1 MKKLFFAFIFILLST
16 GCTTI
21 RKQALDPRAATSL
34 KGQSLAV
41 TTYQTPDFTAMT
53 PAKVLIP
60 FGAFA
65 MVSEGNK
72 IIAEN
77 KVSDPSLKI
86 SADLASHLEEQ
97 LGVQL
102 LARPIA
108 VNDDDIHKIVDAA
121 GASTHYVLDVKTFMW
136 GMSYFSTDWTHYHVI
151 HTARARLIDSKS
163 KTILAEG
170 FCTRPAPSNTNA
182 PTYDELVAN
191 NATLLKQESLNASET
206 CIANLK
212 MEMLAHTQG
221 AQAGLTQKTTSS
233 SFQSEAKPVVSAQAT
248 YAATTPIATS
258 YPIDEN
264 VKKGPSLS
272 SEKPTESLPT
282 PVEINSSA
290 YKSPTKIQSVEFQ
303 IGASSFT
310 VEKLANKA
318 GCFSDKGAGLITE
331 TGPIEA
337 YRVKCNDG
345 KTFVARCELR
355 QCKALR

>member
-21 RKQALDPRAATSL
+21 RKQALDPRAAASI

-77 KVSDPSLKI
+77 KVNDPSLKI

-163 KTILAEG
+163 KTVLAEG
-170 FCTRPAPSNTNA
+170 FCTRPSPSNTNA

-221 AQAGLTQKTTSS
+221 AQAGLAPKPTSS
-233 SFQSEAKPVVSAQAT
+233 NAQLEAKPVTSTQSAS
-248 YAATTPIATS
+248 AATTPIATS
-258 YPIDEN
+258 YPIDGN
-264 VKKGPSLS
+264 VKQESSLS
-272 SEKPTESLPT
+272 SEKPSEPLPT
-282 PVEINSSA
+282 SAEINPSA
-290 YKSPTKIQSVEFQ
+290 YKSSAKIQTVEFQ
-303 IGASSFT
+303 IGASSFS

-318 GCFSDKGAGLITE
+318 GCFSDKGAGIITE
-331 TGPIEA
+331 KGPIEA